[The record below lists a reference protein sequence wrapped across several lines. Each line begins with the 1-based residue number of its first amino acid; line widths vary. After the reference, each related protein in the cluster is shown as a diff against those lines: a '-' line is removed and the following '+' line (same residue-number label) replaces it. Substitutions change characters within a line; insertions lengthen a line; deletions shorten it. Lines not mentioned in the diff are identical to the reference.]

1 MRQLV
6 LTAAAALALACN
18 HSEPPPV
25 PSQPATLFRVPP
37 EQNAQL
43 KLTTVAQSQVA
54 QPLFLPAQVAFNELR
69 TTDVVSLVDGKV
81 VKLLAREGDF
91 VKVGQPLMAIASPS
105 SADAQANLVRDRAAL
120 ANTLLVQARDRDLYQ
135 HKAIS
140 LEELQTA
147 ELAVASAKA
156 SVATDLTRV
165 RVTGTGAGDAVLRS
179 PISGVIVARRIS
191 VGGSVQAGST
201 SAFTI
206 SDPSQVWVVGQL
218 YQDDLRRVAVG
229 DPAEIR
235 SSVLDAPIAA
245 RVSYV
250 GASLDPDSLT
260 IPVRIAA
267 SNPGGVLKS
276 GMYVDLAISPVH
288 TEREMLVPAFS
299 VLRDSDNLP
308 FVYLQAKPAEY
319 ARRHIELGNQVGNS
333 FIVRSGLAEG
343 DKVVG
348 DGALFVQFAD
358 GLER

>member
-1 MRQLV
+1 MRQVL
-6 LTAAAALALACN
+6 LTAAAALALACS
-18 HSEPPPV
+18 HTEPAPV
-25 PSQPATLFRVPP
+25 PSQPATLFRVLP

-43 KLTTVAQSQVA
+43 KLTTVEQSPVA
-54 QPLFLPAQVAFNELR
+54 RPLFLPAQVAFNELR
-69 TTDVVSLVDGKV
+69 TTEVVSLVDGKV
-81 VKLLAREGDF
+81 VKLLAREGDL
-91 VKVGQPLMAIASPS
+91 VKMGQPLMTIASPS
-105 SADAQANLVRDRAAL
+105 AADAQASLVRDRAAL
-120 ANTLLVQARDRDLYQ
+120 GNALLVQARDRDLYQ
-135 HKAIS
+135 HQAIS

-156 SVATDLTRV
+156 SVTTDLTRV
-165 RVTGTGAGDAVLRS
+165 RVTGTGRGDAVLRS
-179 PISGVIVARRIS
+179 PIGGVIVARRVS

-250 GASLDPDSLT
+250 GAALDPDSLT

-267 SNPGGVLKS
+267 SNPGHVLKS

-288 TEREMLVPAFS
+288 TEREMLVSAFS
-299 VLRDSDNLP
+299 VLRDADNLP
-308 FVYLQAKPAEY
+308 YVYLQANPSEY
-319 ARRHIELGNQVGNS
+319 ARRHIELGSQVGDS
-333 FIVRSGLAEG
+333 FIVRGGLAAG

-358 GLER
+358 SLER